1 LQVKLVKDRTTGGI
15 FAMKVISKAKVVAY
29 HQQDHV
35 LSEKQI
41 MAEIDHPFCIQLITS
56 FKSSQRLYMVP
67 LITS

>member
-1 LQVKLVKDRTTGGI
+1 
-15 FAMKVISKAKVVAY
+15 MKVISKAKVVAY

-35 LSEKQI
+35 LAEKQI
-41 MAEIDHPFCIQLITS
+41 MSEIDHPFCIQLITS